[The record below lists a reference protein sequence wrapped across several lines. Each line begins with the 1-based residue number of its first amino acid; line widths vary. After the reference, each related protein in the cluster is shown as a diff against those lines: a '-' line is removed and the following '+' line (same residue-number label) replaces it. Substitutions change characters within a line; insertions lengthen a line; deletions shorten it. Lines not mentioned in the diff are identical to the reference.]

1 MKLLPV
7 LFLTLVSTSV
17 WSSELRIDPALL
29 QEHVRQRTEQAAQQG
44 GAPSAPSTWM
54 SEPTIPSEGYGM
66 GADSKSGQGYGR
78 GFENRYGQGATS
90 MGASSGASMGSAGQG
105 ATHGMGGGGR
115 GRH

>member
-1 MKLLPV
+1 
-7 LFLTLVSTSV
+7 
-17 WSSELRIDPALL
+17 
-29 QEHVRQRTEQAAQQG
+29 
-44 GAPSAPSTWM
+44 
-54 SEPTIPSEGYGM
+54 M